1 MSLIGTKK
9 TLNFHKYSLKAT
21 EIMTNWKLFLPIIF
35 TFAGIISGC
44 IGGKGEG
51 KLFLKITDYFTTV
64 ILTRDITS
72 IGSEFLIYL
81 IFPAVFLIV
90 IFFLGLSVFGAVIT
104 NVMPLIYGYITG
116 CISFFLYNEYTL
128 KGLGYCI
135 IMIFPYGTLCLLA
148 IVLCCRESI
157 NMSEYIM
164 KSISKTTKFPNYGF
178 AVYYKS
184 FFRNLI
190 FIVGASALK
199 TILEYLFGG
208 LFAF

>member
-21 EIMTNWKLFLPIIF
+21 EIMSNWKLFLPIIF
-35 TFAGIISGC
+35 SFAGIISGC
-44 IGGKGEG
+44 FGGKGEG
-51 KLFLKITDYFTTV
+51 KLYLKITDYFTTV

-90 IFFLGLSVFGAVIT
+90 IFFLGLSVFGALIT
-104 NVMPLIYGYITG
+104 NVMPLIYGYIIG